1 MSLTRFA
8 PTLSLAFKI
17 FAMTT
22 MATMMTMAAV
32 AVMLAAMT
40 LITAMFSRCIKFFFH
55 DIVLIEKSV
64 DF

>member
-22 MATMMTMAAV
+22 MTTMTTMAAV

-40 LITAMFSRCIKFFFH
+40 FITAMFSRCFQIFFH
-55 DIVLIEKSV
+55 GISIGFS
-64 DF
+64 

>member
-22 MATMMTMAAV
+22 MAMMTTMAAV
-32 AVMLAAMT
+32 AVMLVAMT
-40 LITAMFSRCIKFFFH
+40 LITAMFSRCFQIFFQS
-55 DIVLIEKSV
+55 I
-64 DF
+64 

>member
-17 FAMTT
+17 FAMTAMT
-22 MATMMTMAAV
+22 MMAAV

-40 LITAMFSRCIKFFFH
+40 FITAMFSRCFQIFFH
-55 DIVLIEKSV
+55 GILIVFS
-64 DF
+64 

>member
-17 FAMTT
+17 LA

-32 AVMLAAMT
+32 AVMFAAMT
-40 LITAMFSRCIKFFFH
+40 LITAMYSRCFQIFFH
-55 DIVLIEKSV
+55 GFLIVFS
-64 DF
+64 

>member
-8 PTLSLAFKI
+8 PILSLAVKI

-22 MATMMTMAAV
+22 MATMTMMAAV

-40 LITAMFSRCIKFFFH
+40 LITAMFT
-55 DIVLIEKSV
+55 E
-64 DF
+64 

>member
-17 FAMTT
+17 FAMTM
-22 MATMMTMAAV
+22 MATMTTMAVV

-40 LITAMFSRCIKFFFH
+40 LITAMFSRCFQIFFH
-55 DIVLIEKSV
+55 GISIGFS
-64 DF
+64 

>member
-22 MATMMTMAAV
+22 MTMMAAV
-32 AVMLAAMT
+32 AVMLATMT
-40 LITAMFSRCIKFFFH
+40 LITAMFSRCFQIFFH
-55 DIVLIEKSV
+55 GISIGFS
-64 DF
+64 

>member
-1 MSLTRFA
+1 MSLARFA

-22 MATMMTMAAV
+22 MAGV

-40 LITAMFSRCIKFFFH
+40 FITAMFSRCFQIFFH
-55 DIVLIEKSV
+55 GISSG
-64 DF
+64 FS

>member
-22 MATMMTMAAV
+22 MTMMAAV
-32 AVMLAAMT
+32 AVMLATMT
-40 LITAMFSRCIKFFFH
+40 LITAMFSRCFQIFFH
-55 DIVLIEKSV
+55 GILIVFS
-64 DF
+64 